1 MWRKLF
7 FGGVFVFIVGLMFR
21 GLPVIAAE
29 PMTMGLDNE
38 EPTQAQPILPKQQLV
53 IISANGRHIF
63 SVELAR
69 TARQQQVG
77 EMIRKSVPEDGGML
91 FLWSKP
97 QPIEMWMRNTLVPL
111 DMVFIGTDRRIQAIA
126 ENTLPQSLAHIRS
139 HGPVIATLEL
149 AGGVTAK
156 LGIVVGDKV
165 EAASLNPVEYKKRED
180 KK

>member
-7 FGGVFVFIVGLMFR
+7 FCGVLIFVVGLMF
-21 GLPVIAAE
+21 GGVPVTAAE
-29 PMTMGLDNE
+29 SMTMGSDNE

-53 IISANGRHIF
+53 IISANGRHVF
-63 SVELAR
+63 SVELAK
-69 TARQQQVG
+69 TDRQQQVG
-77 EMIRKSVPEDGGML
+77 EMFRKSVPEDGGML

-97 QPIEMWMRNTLVPL
+97 QRIEMWMRNTLVPL
-111 DMVFIGTDRRIQAIA
+111 DMVFIGADRRIESIA
-126 ENTLPQSLAHIRS
+126 ENTVPQSLAHIRS

-165 EAASLNPVEYKKRED
+165 EAASLNPVEHKK
-180 KK
+180 

>member
-29 PMTMGLDNE
+29 PMTRGLDNE

-77 EMIRKSVPEDGGML
+77 EMFRKSVPEDGGML

-111 DMVFIGTDRRIQAIA
+111 DMVFIGTDRRIQAIV
-126 ENTLPQSLAHIRS
+126 ENTVPQSLAHIRS

-165 EAASLNPVEYKKRED
+165 EAASLNPVEYKKS

>member
-1 MWRKLF
+1 
-7 FGGVFVFIVGLMFR
+7 
-21 GLPVIAAE
+21 
-29 PMTMGLDNE
+29 
-38 EPTQAQPILPKQQLV
+38 
-53 IISANGRHIF
+53 
-63 SVELAR
+63 
-69 TARQQQVG
+69 
-77 EMIRKSVPEDGGML
+77 ML

-126 ENTLPQSLAHIRS
+126 ENTVPQSLAHIRS

-165 EAASLNPVEYKKRED
+165 EAASLNPVEYKKKED